1 MNRTRSAWLAVL
13 ATVVV
18 ALTVVVTQPARADAN
33 AEARVFFEEGSR
45 HLAAAL
51 RLRGARRTRELEQA
65 LAAYVSSIRIVR
77 SRNAVYNAG
86 VALEELARVDEA
98 YGYFAEYVGME
109 GVSEADRTE
118 AQHRM
123 EAIRPRVA
131 VVVLTSAPAGAEVRV
146 DRRDLA
152 AIGTTPRE
160 VALPAGEHTLWF
172 SRAGYETA
180 ERRVTAV
187 IGQQQRVEIELVAV
201 PVVLRVVAR
210 DRTRA
215 FVDDRAIETNTDV
228 RVAPGRHVVRLER
241 PDGSREDRAITL
253 EPGAAPTEIDAV
265 SSAVVTAR
273 AHLIVETDVRAR
285 VLANGRPLGNGTRVQ
300 GDVDAGNVLVH
311 IEAEGYAPYETTLT
325 ARASQTSRVRAH
337 LEPSHAG
344 ETRLG
349 SWPFAVGIVAGAA
362 GGVAIALSVR
372 AGIVKGDW
380 EDALAEN
387 QRAPSLATGLEAEA
401 AANRLDS
408 ANRLADIF
416 WVSTAVLATTTLV
429 LALVN
434 GDVEQPPST
443 GTVAVAP
450 VPGGAMV
457 VAELPWRAQ

>member
-1 MNRTRSAWLAVL
+1 LAVL
-13 ATVVV
+13 AALAVATTVVV
-18 ALTVVVTQPARADAN
+18 PQRARADAN

-109 GVSEADRTE
+109 GVSDDDRTE
-118 AQHRM
+118 AQRRM
-123 EAIRPRVA
+123 DAIRPRVA
-131 VVVLTSAPAGAEVRV
+131 VVAASSAPPGAEVRV

-152 AIGTTPRE
+152 TRGVTPIE
-160 VALPAGEHTLWF
+160 LALPAGEHTLWF

-187 IGQQQRVEIELVAV
+187 VGVPQRVEVELAAV
-201 PVVLRVVAR
+201 PVVLRVLAR

-215 FVDDRAIETNTDV
+215 LLDGRAIETNTDV
-228 RVAPGRHVVRLER
+228 RVPPGRHVVRLER
-241 PDGSREDRAITL
+241 PDGSSDERAITL
-253 EPGAAPTEIDAV
+253 EPGSAPAEIDAG
-265 SSAVVTAR
+265 SSAVVAAR
-273 AHLIVETDVRAR
+273 AHVSIESNVRAR
-285 VLANGRPLGNGTRVQ
+285 VLANGRPLGTGTRVG
-300 GDVDAGNVLVH
+300 GDVDAGHVLVH
-311 IEAEGYAPYETTLT
+311 VEADGFAPYETTLT
-325 ARASQTSRVRAH
+325 ARAGQTTRVRAR
-337 LEPSHAG
+337 LERSHAG

-349 SWPFAVGIVAGAA
+349 SWPLLTGILSAAA

-372 AGIVKGDW
+372 AGIFDADW
-380 EDALAEN
+380 EDALEAN
-387 QRAPSLATGLEAEA
+387 RNMPNLETAVAAEA
-401 AANRLDS
+401 AANRLDD

-416 WVSTAVLATTTLV
+416 WITTAALGTTTLV

-443 GTVAVAP
+443 GTIAVAP
-450 VPGGAMV
+450 VTGGAML